1 MRALLQRVT
10 TASVTVNEAVVGE
23 ISQGVLVFL
32 AVQKNDSEAEA
43 TKLLNKIFKYRVF
56 VDQQQKMN
64 LSVGDIA
71 GGVLIVSQFT
81 LAADTQKGLR
91 PSFSSA
97 AEPQFARSLYDFFVR
112 KARAIS
118 EQNDVTIATGVFG
131 ADMQVSLVNDGPVT
145 FLLES

>member
-1 MRALLQRVT
+1 
-10 TASVTVNEAVVGE
+10 VNQEVVGG
-23 ISQGVLVFL
+23 INHGILVFL
-32 AVQKNDSEAEA
+32 GVQKNDNENAAE
-43 TKLLNKIFKYRVF
+43 TLLNKIFKYRIF
-56 VDQQQKMN
+56 ADEQQKMN

-71 GGVLIVSQFT
+71 GDVLIVSQFT

-97 AEPQFARSLYDFFVR
+97 AEPQLAQLLYNYFIR
-112 KARAIS
+112 KAQAAS
-118 EQNDVTIATGVFG
+118 KQNDVTIATGVFG